1 MGFGL
6 MAVYVAVTFL
16 VTKATTTSPSSK
28 NRAQMLRLTNRLGQ
42 LLVSKGQ
49 GVYTR
54 TRVHTRHNPDEYK
67 ETDTIFREAEFVESL
82 LEDSGRFDGA
92 SSLAVP
98 RDFDFSKLD
107 RLNKDE
113 PHEEYY
119 FRDGRNVG
127 TPSALYDAAVA
138 LSDDDTFDIL
148 WISTT
153 EFLSHAT
160 ILKSTWVVN
169 IYSVA
174 VIVNG
179 ERLEFHAYR
188 LMECT
193 DVNEIWN
200 LKVDPPAE
208 HPLRFMA
215 HLLAPVLG
223 TIQWVQL
230 EFWTKPP
237 VEATLILVPST
248 ECNLSKKISILLCR
262 PTHDLLRAL
271 ASHPVH
277 SQVLL
282 RLHREHVSGISATEM
297 NDHLLAFRNPVHL
310 QIPHDLLTFNDCEE
324 SFAANPL
331 FHSLTINAPAFT
343 RLSPKLLD
351 AMACNTG
358 LKHLTIDTGDISSP
372 ELIWDLFC
380 NVVLQSS
387 TLESLTVMHYDY
399 IYNTSQQFN
408 DVVQEAFDRLAQKC
422 ETNSKRT
429 HGLSKC
435 QWTYRNDC
443 GHKSFAKSTAIWD
456 SQFSPAL
463 LLNCLGRQPGGC
475 PTARVSG
482 LAIQSVNEGLLYSHA
497 TNMVPWDRSTSIS
510 SVIFEIIR
518 GAAMSTKDSREELDF
533 GTYVFGGC
541 SELSEIVM
549 QTKHDLDEFV
559 ATRKRLS
566 YSHRAEWVKLGK
578 CFDLFLLFARSAL

>member
-1 MGFGL
+1 
-6 MAVYVAVTFL
+6 
-16 VTKATTTSPSSK
+16 
-28 NRAQMLRLTNRLGQ
+28 MLRLTNRLEHH
-42 LLVSKGQ
+42 LVSKGQ

-82 LEDSGRFDGA
+82 LEDSGRFVGA

-113 PHEEYY
+113 AHTEYY

-179 ERLEFHAYR
+179 ESLEFHAYR

-193 DVNEIWN
+193 DVNGFRSVWKLN
-200 LKVDPPAE
+200 VDPPAE
-208 HPLRFMA
+208 IPLRFMA
-215 HLLAPVLG
+215 HLLAPVLDA
-223 TIQWVQL
+223 IQRVKL

-237 VEATLILVPST
+237 VEATLALVPSM
-248 ECNLSKKISILLCR
+248 ECILAKKISILLCS
-262 PTHDLLRAL
+262 PTQDLLRAL

-277 SQVLL
+277 SRVLL
-282 RLHREHVSGISATEM
+282 RLHDEHLSGISATEM

-324 SFAANPL
+324 PFAANPF

-351 AMACNTG
+351 AMSCNTG

-372 ELIWDLFC
+372 ELIWDIFC

-387 TLESLTVMHYDY
+387 TLESLTVMHYGY
-399 IYNTSQQFN
+399 TYCTSQTFE
-408 DVVQEAFDRLAQKC
+408 DIVQEAFDRLAQYCRTK
-422 ETNSKRT
+422 SKRT

-435 QWTYRNDC
+435 KWTYRNDC

-463 LLNCLGRQPGGC
+463 LLNCLGRLPGGC

-497 TNMVPWDRSTSIS
+497 TNMVPWDRSTSSS

-518 GAAMSTKDSREELDF
+518 GAAMATKDSREELDF